1 MSCVQLLFVSDNYP
15 EEQSWTMSADGVELG
30 SGDGSDAT
38 YTLEI
43 VLSVVWMLLL
53 VTTMLML
60 T

>member
-1 MSCVQLLFVSDNYP
+1 
-15 EEQSWTMSADGVELG
+15 MSADGVELG
-30 SGDGSDAT
+30 SGGAGSDAT

-53 VTTMLML
+53 VITMLML